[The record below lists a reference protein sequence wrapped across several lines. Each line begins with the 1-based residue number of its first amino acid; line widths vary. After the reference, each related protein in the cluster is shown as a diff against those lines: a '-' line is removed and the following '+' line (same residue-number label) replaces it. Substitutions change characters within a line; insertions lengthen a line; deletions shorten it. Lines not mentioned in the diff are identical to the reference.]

1 MTVYHPEPQF
11 IPSFGRPVWNL
22 GIFALMAIK
31 RYSKQEPLV
40 FLYVLVPYIF
50 FMNLLIF
57 GRCILFTIPVVLKA
71 FLITTVY
78 FSIIYA
84 AFGFVAVKIQMQFN
98 KAGELFKRIRIM
110 LPIFYLMNIAAV
122 HGVFFFYKTTNWLHC
137 PVQPERLWWTILYAC
152 IMSTVITFI
161 NEGMANWE
169 KWKNSLSEGE
179 KLTNAYQRSKLL
191 GLKGQ
196 INPHFL
202 FNCFNTLSGLI
213 HEDEE
218 KAEEF
223 LDEMTKVHRYL
234 LRGDD
239 EYLVTLGDEM
249 KFAKSYLSLIKARF
263 GDAITIGIN
272 LSQDLMHKQIPPLS
286 MQVIL
291 ENIIYTNALNKKSP
305 LTIKIFTQDNDKLVI
320 SHSIHEKIIVQN
332 LSVDEGL
339 DNLITKYRLLNAK
352 DIEIIETPTHREIVL
367 RLFDDKMVAV

>member
-1 MTVYHPEPQF
+1 M
-11 IPSFGRPVWNL
+11 
-22 GIFALMAIK
+22 ALK

-57 GRCILFTIPVVLKA
+57 GGCILFSMSVMLKA
-71 FLITTVY
+71 FAISTVY

-84 AFGFVAVKIQMQFN
+84 AFGFVAVRIQMQFN
-98 KAGELFKRIRIM
+98 KAGELFKRIRVM
-110 LPIFYLMNIAAV
+110 LPIFYLMNIGAV
-122 HGVFFFYKTTNWLHC
+122 HGVFFFYKVAGLIHC

-169 KWKNSLSEGE
+169 KWKNSLSERE

-263 GDAITIGIN
+263 GDAINIGIN
-272 LSQDLMHKQIPPLS
+272 LSQDLLHKQIPPLS

-305 LTIKIFTQDNDKLVI
+305 LTIKIFTKDNDKLVI
-320 SHSIHEKIIVQN
+320 SHSIHVKIIVQN

-339 DNLITKYRLLNAK
+339 DNLITKYRLLNAR
-352 DIEIIETPTHREIVL
+352 DVEIIETPMHREIVL
-367 RLFDDKMVAV
+367 RLFDDKTVAA